1 VPSTLC
7 DTLNTATSSP
17 LKGMIRRPS
26 AENPDAVIADSALTR
41 SIRHSIQDARGGLA
55 AYVGQGERADMD
67 AMYLKLV
74 AFWTAV
80 RDAFPDAW
88 GKPPEDSRLMH
99 SAGIAAMG
107 LLMDQILS
115 RLNPHDDAYE
125 TCLTSLTRI
134 APACRWTEGRWETI
148 DRQWNDIQCTSRDIK
163 ALSKVLLTLD
173 RAALRRVAA

>member
-1 VPSTLC
+1 
-7 DTLNTATSSP
+7 
-17 LKGMIRRPS
+17 
-26 AENPDAVIADSALTR
+26 
-41 SIRHSIQDARGGLA
+41 
-55 AYVGQGERADMD
+55 
-67 AMYLKLV
+67 
-74 AFWTAV
+74 
-80 RDAFPDAW
+80 
-88 GKPPEDSRLMH
+88 MH

-115 RLNPHDDAYE
+115 RLNPQDDAYE
-125 TCLTSLTRI
+125 ACITSLMRI